1 MPQETPLNERL
12 ASVETKL
19 QFMHDLLR
27 EIRDDLKDQPS
38 KEEYMD
44 LKNRIAEL
52 EKDTTSVKIKVFAI
66 SALISLLCSSMGVY
80 LIQSLVGK

>member
-1 MPQETPLNERL
+1 MPLETPLNERL

-19 QFMHDLLR
+19 EFMHDLLR

-38 KEEYMD
+38 KEEFMD
-44 LKNRIAEL
+44 LKGRVTEL

-66 SALISLLCSSMGVY
+66 SAIISLLCSSMGVY
-80 LIQSLVGK
+80 IIQHLIGK